1 MPSSAPH
8 VGPGDPARFI
18 NESGESQLSRI
29 GPFLS
34 KSDDGGST
42 WSAVGTTNQVQA
54 SLATLYTLTGIDPQR
69 SQNLIHNFDTLAGWV
84 DESTGATGQSGA
96 NSLVTA
102 AEYDEGQSFIQLAG
116 GGLNTIMRG
125 FLTNIG
131 GTFTQRIPTPGL
143 LDQVT
148 PVGFAMKFQVPADS
162 GSYILGGFSLPTSG
176 GTGTSPDGVYVGF
189 LHNLSVPAFCGY
201 KQLGG
206 VFDSTLS
213 TVQLDG
219 AWHVGYVWSDGSG
232 NYFSRID
239 NEKPIAMPNVNAIFT
254 GTLACVRIAFAT
266 ANPRV
271 AWCTAIWPGVG

>member
-1 MPSSAPH
+1 MGESPFLRPGNRLLLQDHATSLEIAL
-8 VGPGDPARFI
+8 GPGGLPVQSLNGAAD
-18 NESGESQLSRI
+18 L
-29 GPFLS
+29 L
-34 KSDDGGST
+34 
-42 WSAVGTTNQVQA
+42 VGATNQAQGAV
-54 SLATLYTLTGIDPQR
+54 SKLFELTGIDPAR
-69 SQNLIHNFDTLAGWV
+69 TGGFVHPFDTLAGWV

-96 NSLVTA
+96 NSVVTA
-102 AEYDEGQSFIQLAG
+102 AEYDDGNPFVQLNGA
-116 GGLNTIMRG
+116 GLNTIMRG
-125 FLTNIG
+125 SLTNIG
-131 GTFTQRIPTPGL
+131 GTFAQRIPITGL

-148 PVGFAMKFQVPADS
+148 PIGFAMRFQVPADS

-189 LHNLSVPAFCGY
+189 LHNLSIPAFCGY

-219 AWHVGYVWSDGSG
+219 AWHTGYVWSDGSG

-239 NEKPIAMPNVNAIFT
+239 NERPIAMPNVNAIFT

-271 AWCTAIWPGVG
+271 SWCTAIWPTVG